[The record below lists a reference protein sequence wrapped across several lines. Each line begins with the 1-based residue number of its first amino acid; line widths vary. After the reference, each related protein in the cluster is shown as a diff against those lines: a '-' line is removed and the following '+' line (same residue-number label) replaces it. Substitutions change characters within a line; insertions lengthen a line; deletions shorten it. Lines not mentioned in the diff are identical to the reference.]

1 MDKYKIQQIT
11 YLEIKEIF
19 DSFSEQEKD
28 FYNPDSSM
36 NEESFWKKN
45 SSNNA
50 IGIKFNNHVIAF
62 LEIDFRIEQ
71 NINGK
76 FHKALTFG
84 LGVHHDFRQKGIGT
98 KLLKFLDFLAKK
110 TNCKII
116 FVHTNQNNN
125 PMINMLKKNN
135 YKLNLDGKSRENF
148 YFRKEII

>member
-1 MDKYKIQQIT
+1 
-11 YLEIKEIF
+11 
-19 DSFSEQEKD
+19 
-28 FYNPDSSM
+28 M

-71 NINGK
+71 SINGK

-84 LGVHHDFRQKGIGT
+84 LGVHHDFRQKGMGT

-110 TNCKII
+110 ANCKSI

-135 YKLNLDGKSRENF
+135 YKLNLDDKSRENF
-148 YFRKEII
+148 SFRKEII